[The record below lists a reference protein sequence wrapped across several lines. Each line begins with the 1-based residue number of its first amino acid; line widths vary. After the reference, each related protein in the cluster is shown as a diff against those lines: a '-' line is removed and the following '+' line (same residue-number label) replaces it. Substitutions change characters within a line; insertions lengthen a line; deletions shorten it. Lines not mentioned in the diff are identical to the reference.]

1 MVAQRQRKVESENR
15 MFERIKILLLQFQL
29 RKKNL
34 LKLCF
39 FVKQFLGSSSFLSLS
54 LSLTSLREL
63 AVGQCRKIFSK
74 PHKTIKEV
82 QKHELF
88 YPHHLGKLR
97 KRQVCRLDLEQ
108 SCNKCHKQIIA
119 HKGTSVE
126 RGNGLFLLSRESRE
140 MCTSSGKSK
149 HALNKFSDDLS
160 GIFRHCLSRAGNN
173 LHLDRRLLPVD
184 VE

>member
-1 MVAQRQRKVESENR
+1 MT
-15 MFERIKILLLQFQL
+15 KI
-29 RKKNL
+29 L

-54 LSLTSLREL
+54 LSLSPVYVSWQLDS
-63 AVGQCRKIFSK
+63 VRKIFSK

-82 QKHELF
+82 QNHELF
-88 YPHHLGKLR
+88 YPHHLRKLQ

-126 RGNGLFLLSRESRE
+126 RGNGLFLLSRESQE

-160 GIFRHCLSRAGNN
+160 GIFRHCLSRARNN